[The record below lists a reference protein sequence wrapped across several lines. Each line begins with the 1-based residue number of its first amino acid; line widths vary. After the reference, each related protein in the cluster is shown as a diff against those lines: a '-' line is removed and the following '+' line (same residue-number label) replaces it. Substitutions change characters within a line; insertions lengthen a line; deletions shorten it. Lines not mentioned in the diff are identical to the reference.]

1 MRTERLHMAAVVDEY
16 GGISGIVTL
25 ENVIEEIVGSIQDEF
40 DFEHPE
46 LVKKGGNVY
55 LVSGGMLVDE
65 LEQTLDLEFSDRDED
80 TIGGVVL
87 SELGRRP
94 EVGDHVTLGPLDI
107 EVLDVEGHRVRQVRA
122 TVREEEAA
130 ERS

>member
-1 MRTERLHMAAVVDEY
+1 
-16 GGISGIVTL
+16 
-25 ENVIEEIVGSIQDEF
+25 
-40 DFEHPE
+40 
-46 LVKKGGNVY
+46 
-55 LVSGGMLVDE
+55 
-65 LEQTLDLEFSDRDED
+65 
-80 TIGGVVL
+80 VVL

-122 TVREEEAA
+122 TVREEAAA